1 MLKRSSSSYLPVGL
15 RPSLV
20 LGLFFGFLVLHEPRA
35 VKLLGNFSSHAYDPE
50 KTIKFIVIE
59 DNSMRHTLRLLAALI
74 SLVLL
79 VGPLQAQVPSTS
91 SSSAPTTVTIPED
104 LTPEQV
110 DDLVARMS
118 DDQVRS
124 ILLER
129 LDAVAE
135 KNAAEAEDRE
145 DPITEINEIWA
156 EMVASWTHVFVTI
169 PNIFSAQAEAVS
181 NFVGTFGSNG
191 ALLLLGLVASVL
203 MVGFI
208 AEKLFGLF
216 TRKWHAKSDVA
227 AENDL
232 WGAVRYLFVR
242 FCHEIAGL
250 VVFYVVIRAV
260 GRGLLTPEQIVY
272 AAPFVFYLIWIP
284 RLGAAASRF
293 VLAPNK
299 PEYRLVN
306 IDDHWAKYLH
316 RNLIGLLIL
325 IGFTLFLLH
334 FNRLNGITGGET
346 RIGFWL
352 NAGIHIYIGLIAWTA
367 RDGLTQMMLGT
378 DPDHTKFDE
387 EVARY
392 YPYFAIAVSAV
403 IWLLVEFLA
412 AQRDPVIRAILL
424 SGAHFTT
431 MFWLL
436 IAPALDTLIRGL
448 VRHLQPPMMGD
459 GPVAERAYRSTKRS
473 YIRIGRV
480 IAGILVI
487 LMIAKAWN
495 LNLQEIAGGGAEEG
509 SRLIQFFIIAA
520 IGYILNELVSLW
532 INRRLAKEQTAAE
545 QSPDEEAGEGGGSG
559 GSRLA
564 TVLPLLRV
572 TAQVAIAVIFALLAL
587 GALGLDITPLLA
599 GAGILGLAIGFGA
612 QKLVSDIV
620 GGIFFLI
627 DDAFRVGEYVD
638 VGGTA
643 GTVEKISIR
652 SMQLRHHRGPVHTIP
667 YGEIQKLTNFS
678 RDWVI
683 MKLKFTVPFDTDPNK
698 VKKIF
703 KKIGA
708 EMMVDETHKDGFLQ
722 PFKSQGVF
730 DFDDVGMIIR
740 GKFMAKPGKQFTL
753 RKEIFNRVKAAFNE
767 NGIDFARREVRVAIP
782 GLDEAE
788 ALTEEQKAAVGAAA
802 ADAANKAQNP
812 A

>member
-1 MLKRSSSSYLPVGL
+1 MFQP
-15 RPSLV
+15 
-20 LGLFFGFLVLHEPRA
+20 
-35 VKLLGNFSSHAYDPE
+35 
-50 KTIKFIVIE
+50 
-59 DNSMRHTLRLLAALI
+59 LRLMLAILSVICLSGPVLAQDSGSAGSSTTI
-74 SLVLL
+74 S
-79 VGPLQAQVPSTS
+79 
-91 SSSAPTTVTIPED
+91 IPDD

-118 DDQVRS
+118 DDQVRA

-135 KNAAEAEDRE
+135 QKAAEAEERE

-156 EMVASWTHVFVTI
+156 EMVASWTHVAVTV
-169 PNIFSAQAEAVS
+169 PNLFSAQAHAVE
-181 NFVGTFGSNG
+181 NFVGTFGTTGSFS
-191 ALLLLGLVASVL
+191 LMGLILSVL
-203 MVGFI
+203 IVGFI
-208 AEKLFGLF
+208 AEKLFGLL
-216 TRKWHAKSDVA
+216 TRKWHNHTEPAD
-227 AENDL
+227 ENDL
-232 WGAVRYLFVR
+232 WGAVSYLFRR

-250 VVFYVVIRAV
+250 VVFYVVIRAL
-260 GRGLLTPEQIVY
+260 GRGLLTPEQLTY

-284 RLGAAASRF
+284 RLGAATSRF
-293 VLAPNK
+293 ILAPNK
-299 PEYRLVN
+299 PHFRLVN

-325 IGFTLFLLH
+325 IGFTLFIIH
-334 FNRLNGITGGET
+334 FNELNGISAGET

-352 NAGIHIYIGLIAWTA
+352 NAAIHIYIGVIAWKA
-367 RDGLTQMMLGT
+367 REGLSQMMLGT

-387 EVARY
+387 EVAYY
-392 YPYFAIAVSAV
+392 YPYFAIGVSAV
-403 IWLLVEFLA
+403 TWLLVEFLV
-412 AQRDPVIRAILL
+412 AQRNPMLL
-424 SGAHFTT
+424 NLLVQGAHFTT

-448 VRHLQPPMMGD
+448 VRHLQPPMQG
-459 GPVAERAYRSTKRS
+459 GGAVAEKAYKSTKRS

-480 IAGILVI
+480 LAGILII
-487 LMIAKAWN
+487 LMIANAWD
-495 LNLQEIAGGGAEEG
+495 LDLREIAGGGDESG
-509 SRLIQFFIIAA
+509 SKLIQFFIIIAV
-520 IGYILNELVSLW
+520 GYILNELVSLW
-532 INRRLAKEQTAAE
+532 INRRLAKEQAAD
-545 QSPDEEAGEGGGSG
+545 QSPDEEAGEGGGAG

-572 TAQVAIAVIFALLAL
+572 TAQVAIAVIFVLLAL
-587 GALGLDITPLLA
+587 GALGINITPLLA
-599 GAGILGLAIGFGA
+599 GAGVLGLAIGFGA
-612 QKLVSDIV
+612 QKLVADIV
-620 GGIFFLI
+620 GGIFFLV

-638 VGGTA
+638 VGGTT

-667 YGEIQKLTNFS
+667 YGEIQKLTNYS

-708 EMMVDETHKDGFLQ
+708 EMMEDETHKDGFLQ

-753 RKEIFNRVKAAFNE
+753 RKEIFNRVKAAFKE

-782 GLDEAE
+782 GLDDADN
-788 ALTEEQKAAVGAAA
+788 LNEEQKAAIGAAA
-802 ADAANKAQNP
+802 GEAANQQAEQQGQKSGSEHGAP
-812 A
+812 K

>member
-1 MLKRSSSSYLPVGL
+1 MFHPIRLILAIIS
-15 RPSLV
+15 
-20 LGLFFGFLVLHEPRA
+20 
-35 VKLLGNFSSHAYDPE
+35 
-50 KTIKFIVIE
+50 VIC
-59 DNSMRHTLRLLAALI
+59 L
-74 SLVLL
+74 
-79 VGPLQAQVPSTS
+79 
-91 SSSAPTTVTIPED
+91 SAPVLSQESSTTSPTTPIAIPED

-118 DDQVRS
+118 DDQVRA
-124 ILLER
+124 ILLDR

-135 KNAAEAEDRE
+135 ERAAEAADRE
-145 DPITEINEIWA
+145 DPIKELNAIWEA
-156 EMVASWTHVFVTI
+156 MVASWTHVLTTI
-169 PNIFSAQAEAVS
+169 PNLISAQVHATE
-181 NFVGTFGSNG
+181 NFIGTFGSTG
-191 ALLLLGLVASVL
+191 ALTLMGIVLSVL
-203 MVGFI
+203 VVGFI
-208 AEKLFGLF
+208 AEKLFYLL
-216 TRKWHAKSDVA
+216 TRKWHENSGMHQD
-227 AENDL
+227 NDL
-232 WGAVRYLFVR
+232 RGAVRFLFRR
-242 FCHEIAGL
+242 FCREIAGL

-260 GRGLLTPEQIVY
+260 GRGLMTPEQITY
-272 AAPFVFYLIWIP
+272 AAPFVFYLIWVP

-293 VLAPNK
+293 VLAPNQ
-299 PEYRLVN
+299 PHYRLVN
-306 IDDHWAKYLH
+306 IDDHWARFLH

-325 IGFTLFLLH
+325 IGLTLFTVH
-334 FNRLNGITGGET
+334 FNALNGITPGET

-352 NAGIHIYIGLIAWTA
+352 NAGIHIYIGVIAWKA
-367 RDGLTQMMLGT
+367 REGLTQMMLGT

-387 EVARY
+387 EVAYY
-392 YPYFAIAVSAV
+392 YPYFAIGVSAV

-412 AQRDPVIRAILL
+412 AQRDPVLRSLL
-424 SGAHFTT
+424 LQGAHFTT

-448 VRHLQPPMMGD
+448 VRHLQPPMLGE
-459 GPVAERAYRSTKRS
+459 GPVAERAYKSTKRS

-480 IAGILVI
+480 LAGILVI
-487 LMIAKAWN
+487 LMISRAWD
-495 LNLQEIAGGGAEEG
+495 LNLQEIAGGGDESG
-509 SRLIQFFIIAA
+509 SKLVQFFIIIA
-520 IGYILNELVSLW
+520 IGYILNEVISLW
-532 INRRLAKEQTAAE
+532 INRRLAKEHTANG
-545 QSPDEEAGEGGGSG
+545 QSPDEEAGEGGGAG

-572 TAQVAIAVIFALLAL
+572 TAQVAIAVIFVLLAL
-587 GALGLDITPLLA
+587 GALGINITPLLA
-599 GAGILGLAIGFGA
+599 GAGVLGLAIGFGA
-612 QKLVSDIV
+612 QKLVADIV
-620 GGIFFLI
+620 GGIFFLV

-638 VGGTA
+638 VGGTT

-667 YGEIQKLTNFS
+667 YGEIQKLTNYS

-708 EMMVDETHKDGFLQ
+708 EMMADETHKDGFLQ

-753 RKEIFNRVKAAFNE
+753 RKEIFNRVKASFKE

-782 GLDEAE
+782 GLEDADQ
-788 ALTEEQKAAVGAAA
+788 LTEEQKAAVGAAA
-802 ADAANKAQNP
+802 ADAANQQQNP

>member
-1 MLKRSSSSYLPVGL
+1 MFQP
-15 RPSLV
+15 
-20 LGLFFGFLVLHEPRA
+20 F
-35 VKLLGNFSSHAYDPE
+35 
-50 KTIKFIVIE
+50 
-59 DNSMRHTLRLLAALI
+59 RLLLAII
-74 SLVLL
+74 SVICLTGPVL
-79 VGPLQAQVPSTS
+79 AQTSATNGST
-91 SSSAPTTVTIPED
+91 APVSIPED

-118 DDQVRS
+118 DDQVRA

-129 LDAVAE
+129 LDAVAAQQ
-135 KNAAEAEDRE
+135 AAEAEDRE
-145 DPITEINEIWA
+145 DPIKEINAIWA
-156 EMVASWTHVFVTI
+156 AMVASWTHVIVTI
-169 PNIFSAQAEAVS
+169 PNLFSAQAHAVD
-181 NFVGTFGSNG
+181 NFVGTFGSQG
-191 ALLLLGLVASVL
+191 VFVLLGLVLSVL
-203 MVGFI
+203 VVGFA
-208 AEKLFGLF
+208 AEKLFGFL
-216 TRKWHAKSDVA
+216 TRKWHRPPEA
-227 AENDL
+227 ADENDL
-232 WGAVRYLFVR
+232 WGAVRYLFGR
-242 FCHEIAGL
+242 FCREIAGL

-260 GRGLLTPEQIVY
+260 GRGLLSPEQITY
-272 AAPFVFYLIWIP
+272 AAPLVFYLIWIP

-293 VLAPNK
+293 ILAPNQ
-299 PEYRLVN
+299 PHYRLVN

-334 FNRLNGITGGET
+334 FNRLNGVTGGET

-352 NAGIHIYIGLIAWTA
+352 NAGIHIYIGVIAWKA
-367 RDGLTQMMLGT
+367 REGLSQMMLGT
-378 DPDHTKFDE
+378 DPDRTKFDE
-387 EVARY
+387 EVAHY
-392 YPYFAIAVSAV
+392 YPYFAIGVSAV

-412 AQRDPVIRAILL
+412 AQRDPMIRTLL
-424 SGAHFTT
+424 LKGAHFTT

-448 VRHLQPPMMGD
+448 VRHLQPPMQGE
-459 GPVAERAYRSTKRS
+459 GPVAERAYKSTKRS

-480 IAGILVI
+480 LAGILVI
-487 LMIAKAWN
+487 LMVARAWD
-495 LNLQEIAGGGAEEG
+495 LDLQEIAGGGDESG
-509 SRLIQFFIIAA
+509 SKLIQFFIIIAV
-520 IGYILNELVSLW
+520 GYILNEVVSLW

-572 TAQVAIAVIFALLAL
+572 TAQAAIAVIFVLLAL
-587 GALGLDITPLLA
+587 GALGINITPLLA
-599 GAGILGLAIGFGA
+599 GAGVLGLAIGFGA
-612 QKLVSDIV
+612 QKLVADIV
-620 GGIFFLI
+620 GGIFFLV

-638 VGGTA
+638 VGGTT

-667 YGEIQKLTNFS
+667 YGEIQKLTNYS

-708 EMMVDETHKDGFLQ
+708 EMMEDETHKDGFLQ

-753 RKEIFNRVKAAFNE
+753 RKEIFNRVKAAFKE

-782 GLDEAE
+782 GLDDADH
-788 ALTEEQKAAVGAAA
+788 LSEEQKAAIGAAA
-802 ADAANKAQNP
+802 GEAANQQAEQQAQKP
-812 A
+812 GSAHGAPE

>member
-1 MLKRSSSSYLPVGL
+1 MFHL
-15 RPSLV
+15 
-20 LGLFFGFLVLHEPRA
+20 
-35 VKLLGNFSSHAYDPE
+35 
-50 KTIKFIVIE
+50 T
-59 DNSMRHTLRLLAALI
+59 RLLMAFFSIALL
-74 SLVLL
+74 S
-79 VGPLQAQVPSTS
+79 GPALAQVTSTS
-91 SSSAPTTVTIPED
+91 SAPATVTIPED

-110 DDLVARMS
+110 DDMVARMS
-118 DDQVRS
+118 DDQVRA

-135 KNAAEAEDRE
+135 KNAAEAEERE

-156 EMVASWTHVFVTI
+156 EMVASWTQVIVTV
-169 PNIFSAQAEAVS
+169 PNIFSAQADAFK
-181 NFVGTFGSNG
+181 NFSATFGTTG
-191 ALLLLGLVASVL
+191 AFTLLGLILSVL
-203 MVGFI
+203 VVGFL
-208 AEKLFGLF
+208 AEKLFEFL
-216 TRKWHAKSDVA
+216 TRRWHEHAEVGD
-227 AENDL
+227 ENDL
-232 WGAVRYLFVR
+232 WGAVRYLFRR
-242 FCHEIAGL
+242 FCREIAGL

-260 GRGLLTPEQIVY
+260 GRGLLTPEQITY

-293 VLAPNK
+293 VLAPSK
-299 PEYRLVN
+299 PHYRLVN

-325 IGFTLFLLH
+325 VGFTLFLLH

-352 NAGIHIYIGLIAWTA
+352 NAAIHIYIGVIAWTA
-367 RDGLTQMMLGT
+367 REGLSQMMLGT
-378 DPDHTKFDE
+378 DPDHSKFDE
-387 EVARY
+387 EVAHY
-392 YPYFAIAVSAV
+392 YPYFAIGVSAV
-403 IWLLVEFLA
+403 IWLLVEFIV
-412 AQRDPVIRAILL
+412 AQRNPSSLALL
-424 SGAHFTT
+424 VKGAHFTT
-431 MFWLL
+431 MAWLL

-448 VRHLQPPMMGD
+448 VRHLQPPMLGE
-459 GPVAERAYRSTKRS
+459 GPVAERAYKSTKRS

-480 IAGILVI
+480 LAGILVI
-487 LMIAKAWN
+487 LMIARAWD
-495 LNLQEIAGGGAEEG
+495 LDLSEIAGGGDESG
-509 SRLIQFFIIAA
+509 SKVIQFFIIIAV
-520 IGYILNELVSLW
+520 GYILNEVVSLW
-532 INRRLAKEQTAAE
+532 INRRLAKEQTAVE
-545 QSPDEEAGEGGGSG
+545 QSADQEAGEGGGSG

-572 TAQVAIAVIFALLAL
+572 TAQVAIAVIFVLLAL

-638 VGGTA
+638 IGGTM

-652 SMQLRHHRGPVHTIP
+652 SMQLRHHRGLVHTIP
-667 YGEIQKLTNFS
+667 YGEIQKITNFS

-708 EMMVDETHKDGFLQ
+708 EMMEDEVHKDGFLQ

-753 RKEIFNRVKAAFNE
+753 RKEIFNRVKAAFKE

-788 ALTEEQKAAVGAAA
+788 NLTEEQKAAVGAAA
-802 ADAANKAQNP
+802 ADASRKAQNP

>member
-1 MLKRSSSSYLPVGL
+1 MFHS
-15 RPSLV
+15 
-20 LGLFFGFLVLHEPRA
+20 
-35 VKLLGNFSSHAYDPE
+35 
-50 KTIKFIVIE
+50 
-59 DNSMRHTLRLLAALI
+59 LRLLLAMI
-74 SLVLL
+74 SVLFL
-79 VGPLQAQVPSTS
+79 AVPLHAQDTSTTS
-91 SSSAPTTVTIPED
+91 SVTIPQD

-118 DDQVRS
+118 DDQVRA

-135 KNAAEAEDRE
+135 KHAAEKEGHE
-145 DPITEINEIWA
+145 DPLTELNEIWA
-156 EMVASWTHVFVTI
+156 EMVTSWTQVLTTV
-169 PNIFSAQAEAVS
+169 PNIVSAQIKAFS
-181 NFVGTFGSNG
+181 NFADKFNETGVLT
-191 ALLLLGLVASVL
+191 LIGLVLSVL
-203 MVGFI
+203 LVGYV
-208 AEKLFGLF
+208 AEKLFSIL
-216 TRKWHAKSDVA
+216 TRRWSKASEVGDEA
-227 AENDL
+227 DL
-232 WGAVRYLFVR
+232 RGAVQYLFRR
-242 FCHEIAGL
+242 FCREIAGL
-250 VVFYVVIRAV
+250 IVFYVVIRAL
-260 GRGLLTPEQIVY
+260 GRALLTPEQITF
-272 AAPFVFYLIWIP
+272 AAPFVFFLIWVP
-284 RLGAAASRF
+284 RLGAAVSRF
-293 VLAPNK
+293 VLAPQK
-299 PEYRLVN
+299 PQYRLVN

-325 IGFTLFLLH
+325 IGFTLFVVR
-334 FNRLNGITGGET
+334 FNGLNGITPNET

-352 NAGIHIYIGLIAWTA
+352 NAAIHIYIGVIAWTA
-367 RDGLTQMMLGT
+367 REGLSQMMLGT
-378 DPDHTKFDE
+378 DPDRTKFDE
-387 EVARY
+387 EVAHY
-392 YPYFAIAVSAV
+392 YPYFAIGVSVV
-403 IWLLVEFLA
+403 IWLLVEFLV
-412 AQRDPVIRAILL
+412 AQRNPAILRVL
-424 SGAHFTT
+424 GTGAHFTT

-448 VRHLQPPMMGD
+448 VRHLQPPLSGE
-459 GPVAERAYRSTKRS
+459 GPLAERAYRSAKRS

-480 IAGILVI
+480 IAGLFVV
-487 LMIAKAWN
+487 LMISRAWQ
-495 LNLQEIAGGGAEEG
+495 LDLRHVASAGIGAEVGGAV
-509 SRLIQFFIIAA
+509 IQFLLIIAV
-520 IGYILNELVSLW
+520 GYILNEIVSLW

-545 QSPDEEAGEGGGSG
+545 ELDEEAGGEGGGAG

-564 TVLPLLRV
+564 TVLPLLRI
-572 TAQVAIAVIFALLAL
+572 TAQVTICVIFGLLAL
-587 GALGLDITPLLA
+587 SALGINITPLLA
-599 GAGILGLAIGFGA
+599 GAGVLGLAIGFGA
-612 QKLVSDIV
+612 QKLVADIV

-638 VGGTA
+638 VGGTM

-708 EMMVDETHKDGFLQ
+708 EMMQDETHKDGFLQ

-753 RKEIFNRVKAAFNE
+753 RKEIFNRVKAEFNA

-782 GLDEAE
+782 GSENM
-788 ALTEEQKAAVGAAA
+788 TEEQKAAAGAAA
-802 ADAANKAQNP
+802 ADAVNKGQNP

>member
-1 MLKRSSSSYLPVGL
+1 MFHPIR
-15 RPSLV
+15 
-20 LGLFFGFLVLHEPRA
+20 LFL
-35 VKLLGNFSSHAYDPE
+35 
-50 KTIKFIVIE
+50 
-59 DNSMRHTLRLLAALI
+59 ALI
-74 SLVLL
+74 SAVLL
-79 VGPLQAQVPSTS
+79 SGPVLAQVTSTS
-91 SSSAPTTVTIPED
+91 SAPAPVSIPED

-118 DDQVRS
+118 DDQVRA

-135 KNAAEAEDRE
+135 KHAAEAADRE
-145 DPITEINEIWA
+145 DPITELNEIWA
-156 EMVASWTHVFVTI
+156 EMVASWTHVAVTV
-169 PNIFSAQAEAVS
+169 PNLFTAQVKAVD
-181 NFVGTFGSNG
+181 NFVGTFGSVG
-191 ALLLLGLVASVL
+191 ALTLLGLILSVL
-203 MVGFI
+203 VAGFI
-208 AEKLFGLF
+208 AEKLFGFL
-216 TRKWHAKSDVA
+216 TRNWLSGVEA
-227 AENDL
+227 ADENDL
-232 WGAVRYLFVR
+232 WGAVRYLFRR
-242 FCHEIAGL
+242 FCREIAGL
-250 VVFYVVIRAV
+250 VVFYVVIRAL
-260 GRGLLTPEQIVY
+260 GRGLLTPEQLIY

-299 PEYRLVN
+299 PHYRLVN

-325 IGFTLFLLH
+325 IGFTLFIIH
-334 FNRLNGITGGET
+334 FNELNGITPGET

-352 NAGIHIYIGLIAWTA
+352 NAATHIYIGVIAWKA
-367 RDGLTQMMLGT
+367 REGLSQMMLGT

-387 EVARY
+387 EIAHY
-392 YPYFAIAVSAV
+392 YPYFAIGVSAV
-403 IWLLVEFLA
+403 TWLLVEFLV
-412 AQRDPVIRAILL
+412 AQRNPIYLHMLVQ
-424 SGAHFTT
+424 GAHFKT

-448 VRHLQPPMMGD
+448 VRHLQPPMLGE
-459 GPVAERAYRSTKRS
+459 GPVAEQAYKSTKRS

-480 IAGILVI
+480 LAGILVI
-487 LMIAKAWN
+487 LMVARAWD
-495 LNLQEIAGGGAEEG
+495 LDLREIAGGREESG
-509 SRLIQFFIIAA
+509 SQLIQFFIIIAV
-520 IGYILNELVSLW
+520 GYILNEVVSLW

-572 TAQVAIAVIFALLAL
+572 TAQVAIAVIFILLGL

-638 VGGTA
+638 VGGTT

-667 YGEIQKLTNFS
+667 YGEIQKLTNYS

-708 EMMVDETHKDGFLQ
+708 EMMADETHKDGFLQ

-753 RKEIFNRVKAAFNE
+753 RKEIFNRVKAAFKE

-782 GLDEAE
+782 GLDDAE
-788 ALTEEQKAAVGAAA
+788 HVSEEQKAAIGAAA
-802 ADAANKAQNP
+802 GDAVAQQ
-812 A
+812 AQQQQEVKK

>member
-1 MLKRSSSSYLPVGL
+1 MFQP
-15 RPSLV
+15 
-20 LGLFFGFLVLHEPRA
+20 
-35 VKLLGNFSSHAYDPE
+35 
-50 KTIKFIVIE
+50 
-59 DNSMRHTLRLLAALI
+59 LRLLLAILSVI
-74 SLVLL
+74 SLSGPVL
-79 VGPLQAQVPSTS
+79 AQDSGSTS
-91 SSSAPTTVTIPED
+91 SSTTISIPDD

-118 DDQVRS
+118 DDQVRA

-135 KNAAEAEDRE
+135 QKAAEAEDRE
-145 DPITEINEIWA
+145 DPIKEIGAIWA
-156 EMVASWTHVFVTI
+156 AMVTSWTQVVVTV
-169 PNIFSAQAEAVS
+169 PNIFSAQAHAAK
-181 NFVGTFGSNG
+181 NFIGTFGSGG
-191 ALLLLGLVASVL
+191 ALTLMGLILSVL
-203 MVGFI
+203 IAGYI
-208 AEKLFGLF
+208 AEKLFYLL
-216 TRKWHAKSDVA
+216 TNRWHSQASA
-227 AENDL
+227 TEESDL
-232 WGAVRYLFVR
+232 WGAVRFLFRR
-242 FCHEIAGL
+242 FCREIAGL
-250 VVFYVVIRAV
+250 VVFYVVIRAL
-260 GRGLLTPEQIVY
+260 GRGLLTPEQLTY
-272 AAPFVFYLIWIP
+272 AAPFVLYLIWVP

-293 VLAPNK
+293 ILAPNQ
-299 PEYRLVN
+299 PQYRLVN

-325 IGFTLFLLH
+325 IGLTLFIIH
-334 FNRLNGITGGET
+334 FNELNGITGRET

-352 NAGIHIYIGLIAWTA
+352 NGAIHIYIGVIAWKA
-367 RDGLTQMMLGT
+367 REGLSQMMLGT

-387 EVARY
+387 EVAHY
-392 YPYFAIAVSAV
+392 YPYFAIGVSAV

-412 AQRDPVIRAILL
+412 AQRDPMLRALL
-424 SGAHFTT
+424 LQGAHFTT

-448 VRHLQPPMMGD
+448 VRHLQPPMQGE
-459 GPVAERAYRSTKRS
+459 GPVAEKAYKSTKRS

-480 IAGILVI
+480 LAGILVI
-487 LMIAKAWN
+487 LMIANAWD
-495 LNLQEIAGGGAEEG
+495 LDLREIAGGGDESG
-509 SRLIQFFIIAA
+509 SKVIQFFIIIAV
-520 IGYILNELVSLW
+520 GYILNELVSLW
-532 INRRLAKEQTAAE
+532 VNRRLAKEQAAD

-572 TAQVAIAVIFALLAL
+572 TAQVAIAVIFVLLAL
-587 GALGLDITPLLA
+587 GALGINITPLLA
-599 GAGILGLAIGFGA
+599 GAGVLGLAIGFGA
-612 QKLVSDIV
+612 QKLVADIV
-620 GGIFFLI
+620 GGIFFLV

-638 VGGTA
+638 VGGTT

-667 YGEIQKLTNFS
+667 YGEIQKLTNYS

-708 EMMVDETHKDGFLQ
+708 EMMEDETHKDGFLQ

-753 RKEIFNRVKAAFNE
+753 RKEIFNRVKAAFKE

-782 GLDEAE
+782 GLDDADN
-788 ALTEEQKAAVGAAA
+788 LNEEQKAAIGAAA
-802 ADAANKAQNP
+802 GEAANQQAEQQGQKSGSEHGAP
-812 A
+812 K

>member
-1 MLKRSSSSYLPVGL
+1 MFHPIRLILAIISVICLSGPVLSQESS
-15 RPSLV
+15 
-20 LGLFFGFLVLHEPRA
+20 
-35 VKLLGNFSSHAYDPE
+35 
-50 KTIKFIVIE
+50 T
-59 DNSMRHTLRLLAALI
+59 
-74 SLVLL
+74 
-79 VGPLQAQVPSTS
+79 TS
-91 SSSAPTTVTIPED
+91 PTAPIAIPED

-118 DDQVRS
+118 DDQVRA
-124 ILLER
+124 ILLDR

-135 KNAAEAEDRE
+135 KRAAEAEDRE
-145 DPITEINEIWA
+145 DPLTELNEIWA
-156 EMVASWTHVFVTI
+156 AMLTSWKHVLLTI
-169 PNIFSAQAEAVS
+169 PNLFSAQVLAMS
-181 NFVGTFGSNG
+181 NFIGTFGSTG
-191 ALLLLGLVASVL
+191 ALTLLGLIASVL
-203 MVGFI
+203 VAGFV
-208 AEKLFGLF
+208 AEKLFGF
-216 TRKWHAKSDVA
+216 VTRNWHSPVEPDD
-227 AENDL
+227 ENDL
-232 WGAVRYLFVR
+232 WGAVKYLFSR

-250 VVFYVVIRAV
+250 VVFFLVV
-260 GRGLLTPEQIVY
+260 RGLGQAILTPEQVSY
-272 AAPFVFYLIWIP
+272 AAPFVFYLIWVP
-284 RLGAAASRF
+284 RLGAAVSRF
-293 VLAPNK
+293 ILAPKK
-299 PEYRLVN
+299 PHFRLVN
-306 IDDHWAKYLH
+306 IDDHWSGYLH
-316 RNLIGLLIL
+316 RNLIGLLLL
-325 IGFTLFLLH
+325 IGLTLFILH
-334 FNRLNGITGGET
+334 FNGLNGVTGAET

-352 NAGIHIYIGLIAWTA
+352 NAAIHIYIGLIAWTA
-367 RDGLTQMMLGT
+367 RDGLSQMMLGT

-403 IWLLVEFLA
+403 IWVLVEFLG
-412 AQRDPVIRAILL
+412 AQRDPNIRAILL
-424 SGAHFTT
+424 QGAHFVT

-448 VRHLQPPMMGD
+448 VRHLQPPMMGE
-459 GPVAERAYRSTKRS
+459 GPVAERAYKSTKRS

-480 IAGILVI
+480 LAGILII
-487 LMIAKAWN
+487 LRIAQAWD
-495 LNLQEIAGGGAEEG
+495 LDLQQIAGGSADSG
-509 SRLIQFFIIAA
+509 SKLIQFFIIIAV
-520 IGYILNELVSLW
+520 GYILNELVSLW
-532 INRRLAKEQTAAE
+532 INRRLAKEQTASE

-572 TAQVAIAVIFALLAL
+572 TAQTAIAVIFILLAL
-587 GALGLDITPLLA
+587 GALGINITPLLA
-599 GAGILGLAIGFGA
+599 GAGVLGLAIGFGA
-612 QKLVSDIV
+612 QKLVADIV
-620 GGIFFLI
+620 GGVFFLV

-638 VGGTA
+638 VGGTT

-667 YGEIQKLTNFS
+667 YGEIQKLTNYS

-708 EMMVDETHKDGFLQ
+708 EMMADELHKDGFLQ

-753 RKEIFNRVKAAFNE
+753 RKEIFNRVKASFKE

-782 GLDEAE
+782 GLEDADH
-788 ALTEEQKAAVGAAA
+788 LTEEQKAAVGAAA
-802 ADAANKAQNP
+802 ADAANQQQNP

>member
-1 MLKRSSSSYLPVGL
+1 MFHS
-15 RPSLV
+15 
-20 LGLFFGFLVLHEPRA
+20 F
-35 VKLLGNFSSHAYDPE
+35 
-50 KTIKFIVIE
+50 
-59 DNSMRHTLRLLAALI
+59 RLLLAMVA
-74 SLVLL
+74 V
-79 VGPLQAQVPSTS
+79 VFMAVPLYAQHTS
-91 SSSAPTTVTIPED
+91 ATSTVTIPED

-110 DDLVARMS
+110 DGLVARMS

-129 LDAVAE
+129 LDAVA
-135 KNAAEAEDRE
+135 KKQAAQKEGHE
-145 DPITEINEIWA
+145 DPLTEINEIWT
-156 EMVASWTHVFVTI
+156 EMVASWTEVLTTV
-169 PNIFSAQAEAVS
+169 PNIISAQVTAFGNFADKFAEPGVLTL
-181 NFVGTFGSNG
+181 F
-191 ALLLLGLVASVL
+191 GLVLSVL
-203 MVGFI
+203 IVGYV
-208 AEKLFGLF
+208 AEKLFGIL
-216 TRKWHAKSDVA
+216 TRRWVKTTEVGEEA
-227 AENDL
+227 DL
-232 WGAVRYLFVR
+232 WGAVQFLFRR
-242 FCHEIAGL
+242 FCREIAGL
-250 VVFYVVIRAV
+250 IVFYVVIRAV
-260 GRGLLTPEQIVY
+260 GRGLLTPEQITY

-293 VLAPNK
+293 VLAPQK
-299 PEYRLVN
+299 PQFRLVN

-325 IGFTLFLLH
+325 IGFTLFVIR
-334 FNRLNGITGGET
+334 FNNLNGVTGSET

-352 NAGIHIYIGLIAWTA
+352 NAAIHVYIGVIAWTA
-367 RDGLTQMMLGT
+367 REGLSQMMLGT

-387 EVARY
+387 EVARL
-392 YPYFAIAVSAV
+392 YPYFAIGVSVV
-403 IWLLVEFLA
+403 IWFLVEFLV
-412 AQRDPVIRAILL
+412 AQRNPAILRVL
-424 SGAHFTT
+424 GSGAHFTT

-448 VRHLQPPMMGD
+448 VRHLQPPMSGE
-459 GPVAERAYRSTKRS
+459 GPLAERAYRSAKRS

-480 IAGILVI
+480 VAGVVVVFMISRAWHLDLRNVASAGIGTDV
-487 LMIAKAWN
+487 
-495 LNLQEIAGGGAEEG
+495 GGAVIEF
-509 SRLIQFFIIAA
+509 LLIIAV
-520 IGYILNELVSLW
+520 GYILNEIVSLW

-545 QSPDEEAGEGGGSG
+545 ELDEEAGGEGGGAG

-564 TVLPLLRV
+564 TVLPLLRI
-572 TAQVAIAVIFALLAL
+572 TAQITISVIFGLLAL
-587 GALGLDITPLLA
+587 SALGINITPLLA
-599 GAGILGLAIGFGA
+599 GAGVLGLAIGFGA
-612 QKLVSDIV
+612 QKLVADIV

-638 VGGTA
+638 VGGTM

-708 EMMVDETHKDGFLQ
+708 EMMQDETHKDGFLQ

-753 RKEIFNRVKAAFNE
+753 RKEIFNRVKAEFNA

-782 GLDEAE
+782 GLEEAE
-788 ALTEEQKAAVGAAA
+788 NLTEEQKAAVGAAA
-802 ADAANKAQNP
+802 ADSINKGEAP

>member
-1 MLKRSSSSYLPVGL
+1 MFHS
-15 RPSLV
+15 
-20 LGLFFGFLVLHEPRA
+20 
-35 VKLLGNFSSHAYDPE
+35 
-50 KTIKFIVIE
+50 
-59 DNSMRHTLRLLAALI
+59 LRLLLAMI
-74 SLVLL
+74 SVLFL
-79 VGPLQAQVPSTS
+79 AVPLHAQDTSTTS
-91 SSSAPTTVTIPED
+91 TVTIPQD

-118 DDQVRS
+118 DDQVRA

-135 KNAAEAEDRE
+135 KHAAEKEGHE
-145 DPITEINEIWA
+145 DPLTELNEIWA
-156 EMVASWTHVFVTI
+156 EMVTSWTQVLTTV
-169 PNIFSAQAEAVS
+169 PNIVSAQIKSFS
-181 NFVGTFGSNG
+181 NFADKFNETGVFT
-191 ALLLLGLVASVL
+191 LIGLVLSVL
-203 MVGFI
+203 LVGYV
-208 AEKLFGLF
+208 AEKLFSIL
-216 TRKWHAKSDVA
+216 TRRWSKASEVGDEA
-227 AENDL
+227 DL
-232 WGAVRYLFVR
+232 WGAVQYLFRR
-242 FCHEIAGL
+242 FCREIAGL
-250 VVFYVVIRAV
+250 IVFYVVIRAL
-260 GRGLLTPEQIVY
+260 GRALLTPEQITF
-272 AAPFVFYLIWIP
+272 AAPFVFFLIWVP
-284 RLGAAASRF
+284 RLGAAVSRF
-293 VLAPNK
+293 VLAPQK
-299 PEYRLVN
+299 PQYRLVN
-306 IDDHWAKYLH
+306 IDDLWAKYLH

-325 IGFTLFLLH
+325 IGFTLFVVR
-334 FNRLNGITGGET
+334 FNALNGITPNET

-352 NAGIHIYIGLIAWTA
+352 NAAIHIYIGVIAWTA
-367 RDGLTQMMLGT
+367 REGLSQMMLGT
-378 DPDHTKFDE
+378 DPDRTKFDE
-387 EVARY
+387 EVAHY
-392 YPYFAIAVSAV
+392 YPYFAIGVSVV
-403 IWLLVEFLA
+403 IWLLVEFLV
-412 AQRDPVIRAILL
+412 AQRNPAILRVIGT
-424 SGAHFTT
+424 GAHFTT

-448 VRHLQPPMMGD
+448 VRHLQPPLSGE
-459 GPVAERAYRSTKRS
+459 GPLAERAYRSAKRS

-480 IAGILVI
+480 IAGLFVV
-487 LMIAKAWN
+487 LMISRAWQ
-495 LNLQEIAGGGAEEG
+495 LDLRHVASAGIGAEVGGAV
-509 SRLIQFFIIAA
+509 IQFLLIIAV
-520 IGYILNELVSLW
+520 GYILNEIVSLW

-545 QSPDEEAGEGGGSG
+545 ELDEEAGGEGGGAG

-564 TVLPLLRV
+564 TVLPLLRI
-572 TAQVAIAVIFALLAL
+572 TAQVTICVIFGLLAL
-587 GALGLDITPLLA
+587 SALGINITPLLA
-599 GAGILGLAIGFGA
+599 GAGVLGLAIGFGA
-612 QKLVSDIV
+612 QKLVADIV

-638 VGGTA
+638 VGGTM

-708 EMMVDETHKDGFLQ
+708 EMMQDETHKDGFLQ

-753 RKEIFNRVKAAFNE
+753 RKEIFNRVKAEFNA

-782 GLDEAE
+782 GSENM
-788 ALTEEQKAAVGAAA
+788 TEEQKAAAGAAA
-802 ADAANKAQNP
+802 ADAVNKGQNP

>member
-1 MLKRSSSSYLPVGL
+1 MFHP
-15 RPSLV
+15 
-20 LGLFFGFLVLHEPRA
+20 
-35 VKLLGNFSSHAYDPE
+35 
-50 KTIKFIVIE
+50 
-59 DNSMRHTLRLLAALI
+59 LRLLLALL
-74 SLVLL
+74 SVLL
-79 VGPLQAQVPSTS
+79 LSGPLTAQVTGTS
-91 SSSAPTTVTIPED
+91 GSAAPASISIPED

-135 KNAAEAEDRE
+135 KNAAEAEERE

-156 EMVASWTHVFVTI
+156 EMVASWTEVIMTL
-169 PNIFSAQAEAVS
+169 PNIFHAQVDAFKS
-181 NFVGTFGSNG
+181 FTGKFGTNG
-191 ALLLLGLVASVL
+191 AFALMGLVLSVL
-203 MVGFI
+203 VVGFI
-208 AEKLFGLF
+208 AEKLFELL
-216 TRKWHAKSDVA
+216 TRRWHVQKEAED
-227 AENDL
+227 ENDL
-232 WGAVRYLFVR
+232 WGAVRYLFGR
-242 FCHEIAGL
+242 FCREIAGL

-260 GRGLLTPEQIVY
+260 GRGLLTTEQITY

-299 PEYRLVN
+299 PHYRLVN
-306 IDDHWAKYLH
+306 VDDHWAKYLH

-352 NAGIHIYIGLIAWTA
+352 NAGIHIYIGVIAWKA
-367 RDGLTQMMLGT
+367 REGLSQMMLGT

-387 EVARY
+387 EVAQY
-392 YPYFAIAVSAV
+392 YPYFAIGVSAV
-403 IWLLVEFLA
+403 IWLLVEFLV
-412 AQRDPVIRAILL
+412 AQRNPSTLRLL
-424 SGAHFTT
+424 VQGAHFTT

-448 VRHLQPPMMGD
+448 VRHLQPPMQGV
-459 GPVAERAYRSTKRS
+459 GPVAERAYKSTKRS

-480 IAGILVI
+480 VAGILVI
-487 LMIAKAWN
+487 LMIARAWD
-495 LNLQEIAGGGAEEG
+495 LDLQEIAGGGAESG
-509 SRLIQFFIIAA
+509 SKLIQFFIIAA
-520 IGYILNELVSLW
+520 IGYIINEIVSLW
-532 INRRLAKEQTAAE
+532 INQRLAKEQTGAE
-545 QSPDEEAGEGGGSG
+545 QSPDEEAGEGGGAG
-559 GSRLA
+559 GSRLT

-572 TAQVAIAVIFALLAL
+572 TAQVTIAVIFGLLAL
-587 GALGLDITPLLA
+587 GALGINIAPLLA
-599 GAGILGLAIGFGA
+599 GAGVLGLAIGFGA

-638 VGGTA
+638 VGGTT

-667 YGEIQKLTNFS
+667 YGEIQKLTNYS

-708 EMMVDETHKDGFLQ
+708 EMMEDELHKDGFLQ

-753 RKEIFNRVKAAFNE
+753 RKEIFNRVKASFKE

-782 GLDEAE
+782 GLEDADHLTDE
-788 ALTEEQKAAVGAAA
+788 QRAAAAGAAA
-802 ADAANKAQNP
+802 ADAANKGP
-812 A
+812 APA

>member
-1 MLKRSSSSYLPVGL
+1 MFHP
-15 RPSLV
+15 
-20 LGLFFGFLVLHEPRA
+20 
-35 VKLLGNFSSHAYDPE
+35 
-50 KTIKFIVIE
+50 
-59 DNSMRHTLRLLAALI
+59 LRLLMAVL
-74 SLVLL
+74 SVLL
-79 VGPLQAQVPSTS
+79 LAGPLAAQITGTS
-91 SSSAPTTVTIPED
+91 SSSAPATVSIPED

-135 KNAAEAEDRE
+135 KNAAEAEERE
-145 DPITEINEIWA
+145 DPITEINEIWT
-156 EMVASWTHVFVTI
+156 EMVASWTEVIMTV
-169 PNIFSAQAEAVS
+169 PNIFHAQVDAV
-181 NFVGTFGSNG
+181 NTFTGTFGTSG
-191 ALLLLGLVASVL
+191 AFVLIGLVFSVL
-203 MVGFI
+203 VVGFI
-208 AEKLFGLF
+208 AEKLFELL
-216 TRKWHAKSDVA
+216 TRRWHVQN
-227 AENDL
+227 EVEEEGDL
-232 WGAVRYLFVR
+232 WGAVRYLFAR
-242 FCHEIAGL
+242 FCREIAGL

-260 GRGLLTPEQIVY
+260 GRGLLTPEQITY
-272 AAPFVFYLIWIP
+272 AAPFVFYLVWIP

-293 VLAPNK
+293 VLAPSK
-299 PEYRLVN
+299 PHYRLVN
-306 IDDHWAKYLH
+306 IDDHWAKYLN
-316 RNLIGLLIL
+316 RNLIGLLML
-325 IGFTLFLLH
+325 SGFTRVLLQFH
-334 FNRLNGITGGET
+334 RLNGITGGET

-352 NAGIHIYIGLIAWTA
+352 NAGIHIYIGVIAWKA
-367 RDGLTQMMLGT
+367 REGLSQMMLGT

-387 EVARY
+387 EVAHY
-392 YPYFAIAVSAV
+392 YPYFAIGVSAV
-403 IWLLVEFLA
+403 IWLLVEFLV
-412 AQRDPVIRAILL
+412 AQRNPMSLRLL
-424 SGAHFTT
+424 VQGAHFTT

-448 VRHLQPPMMGD
+448 VRHLQPPMLGE
-459 GPVAERAYRSTKRS
+459 GPVAERAYKSTKRS

-480 IAGILVI
+480 LAGILVI
-487 LMIAKAWN
+487 LMIARAWN
-495 LNLQEIAGGGAEEG
+495 LNLQEIAGGGQEDG
-509 SRLIQFFIIAA
+509 SRLIQFFIIIAV
-520 IGYILNELVSLW
+520 GYILNEIVSLW
-532 INRRLAKEQTAAE
+532 INRRLAKEMTAD

-638 VGGTA
+638 VGGTT

-667 YGEIQKLTNFS
+667 YGEIQKLTNYS

-708 EMMVDETHKDGFLQ
+708 EMMEDETHKDGFLQ

-753 RKEIFNRVKAAFNE
+753 RKEIFNRVKASFKE

-782 GLDEAE
+782 GLEEAE
-788 ALTEEQKAAVGAAA
+788 NLSEEQKAAVGAAA

>member
-1 MLKRSSSSYLPVGL
+1 MFHP
-15 RPSLV
+15 
-20 LGLFFGFLVLHEPRA
+20 F
-35 VKLLGNFSSHAYDPE
+35 
-50 KTIKFIVIE
+50 
-59 DNSMRHTLRLLAALI
+59 RLLLAIISVICLTGPVLAQNSGTTGSAA
-74 SLVLL
+74 SV
-79 VGPLQAQVPSTS
+79 S
-91 SSSAPTTVTIPED
+91 IPED

-118 DDQVRS
+118 DDQVRA

-135 KNAAEAEDRE
+135 QKAAEAAERE
-145 DPITEINEIWA
+145 DPITELNEIWA
-156 EMVASWTHVFVTI
+156 EMVASWTHVAVTV
-169 PNIFSAQAEAVS
+169 PNLFSAQVHAVD
-181 NFVGTFGSNG
+181 NFVGTFGTNG
-191 ALLLLGLVASVL
+191 VFVLMGLLLSVL
-203 MVGFI
+203 IVGFI
-208 AEKLFGLF
+208 AEKLFGFL
-216 TRKWHAKSDVA
+216 TRKWQSQAEPAD
-227 AENDL
+227 ENDL
-232 WGAVRYLFVR
+232 WGAVSYLFRR

-250 VVFYVVIRAV
+250 VVFYVVIRAL
-260 GRGLLTPEQIVY
+260 GRGLLTPEQVTY

-284 RLGAAASRF
+284 RLGAAVSRF

-299 PEYRLVN
+299 PHFRLVN

-316 RNLIGLLIL
+316 RNLIGLLLL
-325 IGFTLFLLH
+325 IGFTLFIIH
-334 FNRLNGITGGET
+334 FNELNGVTAGET

-352 NAGIHIYIGLIAWTA
+352 NAAIHIYIGVIAWKA
-367 RDGLTQMMLGT
+367 REGLSQMMLGT

-387 EVARY
+387 EVAHY
-392 YPYFAIAVSAV
+392 YPYFAIVVSAA
-403 IWLLVEFLA
+403 IWLLVEFLV
-412 AQRDPVIRAILL
+412 AQRNPSSLALL
-424 SGAHFTT
+424 VQGAHFTT

-448 VRHLQPPMMGD
+448 VRHLQPPMMGE
-459 GPVAERAYRSTKRS
+459 GPVAEKAYRSTKRS

-480 IAGILVI
+480 LAGILVI
-487 LMIAKAWN
+487 LMIARAWD
-495 LNLQEIAGGGAEEG
+495 LDLREIAGGGAESG
-509 SRLIQFFIIAA
+509 SKLIQFFIIIAV
-520 IGYILNELVSLW
+520 GYILNEVVSLW

-572 TAQVAIAVIFALLAL
+572 TAQAAIAVIFVLLAL
-587 GALGLDITPLLA
+587 GALGINITPLLA
-599 GAGILGLAIGFGA
+599 GAGVLGLAIGFGA
-612 QKLVSDIV
+612 QKLVADIV
-620 GGIFFLI
+620 GGIFFLV

-638 VGGTA
+638 VGGTT

-667 YGEIQKLTNFS
+667 YGEIQKLTNYS

-708 EMMVDETHKDGFLQ
+708 EMMEDETHKDGFLQ

-753 RKEIFNRVKAAFNE
+753 RKEIFNRVKAAFKE

-782 GLDEAE
+782 GLDDADH
-788 ALTEEQKAAVGAAA
+788 LSEEQKAAVGAAA
-802 ADAANKAQNP
+802 GEAANQKAEQQAQKP
-812 A
+812 GSAHGAPE

>member
-1 MLKRSSSSYLPVGL
+1 MFHPFRLLLAILSV
-15 RPSLV
+15 LV
-20 LGLFFGFLVLHEPRA
+20 LSGP
-35 VKLLGNFSSHAYDPE
+35 
-50 KTIKFIVIE
+50 I
-59 DNSMRHTLRLLAALI
+59 AAQEI
-74 SLVLL
+74 
-79 VGPLQAQVPSTS
+79 GANG
-91 SSSAPTTVTIPED
+91 SSATISIPED

-118 DDQVRS
+118 DDQVRA

-129 LDAVAE
+129 LDAVA
-135 KNAAEAEDRE
+135 AQQAETTASRKGLIETISD
-145 DPITEINEIWA
+145 TVTT
-156 EMVASWTHVFVTI
+156 MTASWMDVFRKVPLLVT
-169 PNIFSAQAEAVS
+169 AQTEAFS
-181 NFVGTFGSNG
+181 NFGATFGSNG
-191 ALLLLGLVASVL
+191 LITLFGYTFLALAIGYA
-203 MVGFI
+203 
-208 AEKLFGLF
+208 AEKLVGLW
-216 TRKWHAKSDVA
+216 TRRWIKVVDGDASS
-227 AENDL
+227 NL
-232 WGAVRYLFVR
+232 RGALTYLFKR
-242 FCHEIAGL
+242 FCGEFLGL
-250 VVFYVVIRAV
+250 LVFYYTLVFV
-260 GRGLLTPEQIVY
+260 GRQLLDEQQIAQ
-272 AAPFVFYLIWIP
+272 AAPFVFYLIWFP
-284 RLGAAASRF
+284 RLGAAISRF
-293 VLAPNK
+293 ILAPNQHNL
-299 PEYRLVN
+299 RLVN
-306 IDDHWAKYLH
+306 VDDHWAKYLH
-316 RNLIGLLIL
+316 RNLIGLFLL
-325 IGFTLFLLH
+325 IGLTMFILD
-334 FNRLNGITGGET
+334 FNALNGVPPGES
-346 RIGFWL
+346 RLGFWL
-352 NAGIHIYIGLIAWTA
+352 NTAIHIYIGLIAWRA
-367 RDGLTQMMLGT
+367 RDGLSDMMRGS
-378 DPDHTKFDE
+378 DPDRTRFDE
-387 EVARY
+387 EVARL
-392 YPYFAIAVSAV
+392 YPYMAIGVSAGT
-403 IWLLVEFLA
+403 WLLVEYLA
-412 AQRDPVIRAILL
+412 AQGSPVIFDLL
-424 SGAHFTT
+424 AHGAHFTT

-448 VRHLQPPMMGD
+448 VRHLQPPMLGD
-459 GPVAERAYRSTKRS
+459 GAVAERAYKSTKRS

-480 IAGILVI
+480 LAGILII
-487 LMIAKAWN
+487 LLIANAWD
-495 LNLQEIAGGGAEEG
+495 LDLQEIAGGGTESG
-509 SRLIQFFIIAA
+509 SKVIQFFIIIA
-520 IGYILNELVSLW
+520 IGYILNEVVSLW

-572 TAQVAIAVIFALLAL
+572 TAQVAIAVIFTLLAL

-638 VGGTA
+638 VGGTT

-667 YGEIQKLTNFS
+667 YGEIQKLTNYS

-708 EMMVDETHKDGFLQ
+708 EMMEDETHKDGFLQ

-753 RKEIFNRVKAAFNE
+753 RKEIFNRVKAAFKE

-782 GLDEAE
+782 GLEEADH
-788 ALTEEQKAAVGAAA
+788 LTDDQKAAIGAAA
-802 ADAANKAQNP
+802 GDAVAQQ
-812 A
+812 AQEQQEQKK

>member
-1 MLKRSSSSYLPVGL
+1 MFHP
-15 RPSLV
+15 
-20 LGLFFGFLVLHEPRA
+20 
-35 VKLLGNFSSHAYDPE
+35 
-50 KTIKFIVIE
+50 
-59 DNSMRHTLRLLAALI
+59 LRLLMA
-74 SLVLL
+74 VLSVMIL
-79 VGPLQAQVPSTS
+79 AGPLTAQVTGTS
-91 SSSAPTTVTIPED
+91 GSAAPATVSIPED

-135 KNAAEAEDRE
+135 KNAAEAEERE
-145 DPITEINEIWA
+145 DPITEINEIWT
-156 EMVASWTHVFVTI
+156 EMVASWTEVIMTV
-169 PNIFSAQAEAVS
+169 PNIFHAQVEAFS
-181 NFVGTFGSNG
+181 NFTGTFGTNG
-191 ALLLLGLVASVL
+191 AFVLMGLVFSVL
-203 MVGFI
+203 VVGFI
-208 AEKLFGLF
+208 AEKLFELL
-216 TRKWHAKSDVA
+216 TRRWNVQNE
-227 AENDL
+227 AEEEGDL
-232 WGAVRYLFVR
+232 WGAVRYLFGR
-242 FCHEIAGL
+242 FCREIAGL

-260 GRGLLTPEQIVY
+260 GRGLLTPEQITY
-272 AAPFVFYLIWIP
+272 AAPFVFYLVWIP

-293 VLAPNK
+293 VLAPQK
-299 PEYRLVN
+299 PHYRLVN

-352 NAGIHIYIGLIAWTA
+352 NAGIHIYIGVIAWKA
-367 RDGLTQMMLGT
+367 REGLSQMMLGT

-387 EVARY
+387 EVAHY
-392 YPYFAIAVSAV
+392 YPYFAIGVSAV
-403 IWLLVEFLA
+403 IWLLVEFLV
-412 AQRDPVIRAILL
+412 AQRNPMSLRLL
-424 SGAHFTT
+424 VQGAHFTT

-448 VRHLQPPMMGD
+448 VRHLQPPMLGE
-459 GPVAERAYRSTKRS
+459 GPVAERAYKSTKRS

-480 IAGILVI
+480 LAGILVI

-495 LNLQEIAGGGAEEG
+495 LNLQEIAGGGEEGG
-509 SRLIQFFIIAA
+509 SRLIQFFIIIAV
-520 IGYILNELVSLW
+520 GYILNEIVSLW
-532 INRRLAKEQTAAE
+532 INRRLAKEMTAD

-572 TAQVAIAVIFALLAL
+572 TAQVAIAVIFILLAL

-638 VGGTA
+638 VGGTT

-667 YGEIQKLTNFS
+667 YGEIQKLTNYS

-708 EMMVDETHKDGFLQ
+708 EMMEDETHKDGFLQ

-753 RKEIFNRVKAAFNE
+753 RKEIFNRVKASFKE

-782 GLDEAE
+782 GLEEAE
-788 ALTEEQKAAVGAAA
+788 TLSEEQKAAVGAAA
-802 ADAANKAQNP
+802 ADASNKAQNP
-812 A
+812 T

>member
-1 MLKRSSSSYLPVGL
+1 LTR
-15 RPSLV
+15 RWHV
-20 LGLFFGFLVLHEPRA
+20 LTE
-35 VKLLGNFSSHAYDPE
+35 
-50 KTIKFIVIE
+50 
-59 DNSMRHTLRLLAALI
+59 
-74 SLVLL
+74 
-79 VGPLQAQVPSTS
+79 
-91 SSSAPTTVTIPED
+91 
-104 LTPEQV
+104 
-110 DDLVARMS
+110 
-118 DDQVRS
+118 
-124 ILLER
+124 
-129 LDAVAE
+129 
-135 KNAAEAEDRE
+135 AEAE
-145 DPITEINEIWA
+145 
-156 EMVASWTHVFVTI
+156 
-169 PNIFSAQAEAVS
+169 
-181 NFVGTFGSNG
+181 G
-191 ALLLLGLVASVL
+191 
-203 MVGFI
+203 
-208 AEKLFGLF
+208 
-216 TRKWHAKSDVA
+216 
-227 AENDL
+227 DL
-232 WGAVRYLFVR
+232 WGAVRYLFGR
-242 FCHEIAGL
+242 FCREIAGL

-260 GRGLLTPEQIVY
+260 GRGLLTPEQITY
-272 AAPFVFYLIWIP
+272 AAPFVFYLIWVP

-299 PEYRLVN
+299 PHYRLVN

-334 FNRLNGITGGET
+334 FNSLNGITGDET

-352 NAGIHIYIGLIAWTA
+352 NAGIHIYIGLIAWKA
-367 RDGLTQMMLGT
+367 REGLSQMMLGT

-387 EVARY
+387 EVAHY
-392 YPYFAIAVSAV
+392 YPYFAIAVSAAT
-403 IWLLVEFLA
+403 WLLVEFLV
-412 AQRDPVIRAILL
+412 AQRNPASLALL
-424 SGAHFTT
+424 VQGAHFTT

-448 VRHLQPPMMGD
+448 VRHLQPPMQGE
-459 GPVAERAYRSTKRS
+459 GSVAERAYKSTKRS

-480 IAGILVI
+480 LAGILVI
-487 LMIAKAWN
+487 LMIANAWD
-495 LNLQEIAGGGAEEG
+495 LDLQEIAGGDADSG
-509 SRLIQFFIIAA
+509 SKLIQFFIIIAV
-520 IGYILNELVSLW
+520 GYILNEIVSLW
-532 INRRLAKEQTAAE
+532 INRRLAKEMTAA
-545 QSPDEEAGEGGGSG
+545 QSPDEEAGEGGGAG

-572 TAQVAIAVIFALLAL
+572 TAQVAIAVIFVLLAL

-638 VGGTA
+638 VGGTT

-667 YGEIQKLTNFS
+667 YGEIQKLTNYS

-708 EMMVDETHKDGFLQ
+708 EMMEDEIHKDGFLQ

-730 DFDDVGMIIR
+730 
-740 GKFMAKPGKQFTL
+740 
-753 RKEIFNRVKAAFNE
+753 
-767 NGIDFARREVRVAIP
+767 
-782 GLDEAE
+782 
-788 ALTEEQKAAVGAAA
+788 
-802 ADAANKAQNP
+802 
-812 A
+812 

>member
-1 MLKRSSSSYLPVGL
+1 MFHPLRIVLLLVSALFVALPVY
-15 RPSLV
+15 
-20 LGLFFGFLVLHEPRA
+20 A
-35 VKLLGNFSSHAYDPE
+35 QDSSTA
-50 KTIKFIVIE
+50 
-59 DNSMRHTLRLLAALI
+59 
-74 SLVLL
+74 
-79 VGPLQAQVPSTS
+79 S
-91 SSSAPTTVTIPED
+91 SVSIPED

-145 DPITEINEIWA
+145 DPITEINEIWT
-156 EMVASWTHVFVTI
+156 EMVASWTEVIMTL
-169 PNIFSAQAEAVS
+169 PNIFHAQVDAFQS
-181 NFVGTFGSNG
+181 FTGTFGTAG
-191 ALLLLGLVASVL
+191 AFALMGLVLSVL
-203 MVGFI
+203 VVGFV
-208 AEKLFGLF
+208 AEKLFELL
-216 TRKWHAKSDVA
+216 TRRWHVQTEGE
-227 AENDL
+227 AEGDL
-232 WGAVRYLFVR
+232 WGAVRYLFGR
-242 FCHEIAGL
+242 FCREIAGL
-250 VVFYVVIRAV
+250 MVFYVVIRAV
-260 GRGLLTPEQIVY
+260 GRGLLSPEQITY

-299 PEYRLVN
+299 PEFRLVN
-306 IDDHWAKYLH
+306 IDNHWAKFLH
-316 RNLIGLLIL
+316 RNLIGLLVL

-352 NAGIHIYIGLIAWTA
+352 NAGIHIYIGVIAWKA

-378 DPDHTKFDE
+378 DPDHTRFDE

-392 YPYFAIAVSAV
+392 YPYFAIGVSAV
-403 IWLLVEFLA
+403 IWLLVEFLV
-412 AQRDPVIRAILL
+412 AQRNPTSLALL
-424 SGAHFTT
+424 VQGAHFAT

-436 IAPALDTLIRGL
+436 SAPALDTLIRGL
-448 VRHLQPPMMGD
+448 VRHLQPPLQGV

-480 IAGILVI
+480 IAGIFVI
-487 LMIAKAWN
+487 LMIARAWD
-495 LNLQEIAGGGAEEG
+495 LDLQEIAGGGAESG
-509 SRLIQFFIIAA
+509 SKLIQFFIIAA
-520 IGYILNELVSLW
+520 IGYIINEVVSLW
-532 INRRLAKEQTAAE
+532 INQRLAKEQTESE
-545 QSPDEEAGEGGGSG
+545 QSPDEEAGEGGGAG
-559 GSRLA
+559 GSRLT

-572 TAQVAIAVIFALLAL
+572 TAQVTIAVIFSLLAL
-587 GALGLDITPLLA
+587 GALGINIAPLLA
-599 GAGILGLAIGFGA
+599 GAGVLGLAIGFGA

-638 VGGTA
+638 VGGTT

-667 YGEIQKLTNFS
+667 YGEIQKLTNYS

-708 EMMVDETHKDGFLQ
+708 EMMEDETHKDGFLQ

-753 RKEIFNRVKAAFNE
+753 RKEIFNRVKAAFKE

-782 GLDEAE
+782 GLEEAE
-788 ALTEEQKAAVGAAA
+788 NLTDEQKAAAGAAA
-802 ADAANKAQNP
+802 ADAVNKGQAP